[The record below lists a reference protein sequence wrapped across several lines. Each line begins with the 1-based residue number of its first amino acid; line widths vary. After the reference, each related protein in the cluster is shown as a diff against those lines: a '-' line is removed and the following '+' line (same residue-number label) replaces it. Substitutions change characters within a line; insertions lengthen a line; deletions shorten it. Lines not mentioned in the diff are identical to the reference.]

1 MGTGQRREESALE
14 ARFGADT
21 ARQLFQLA
29 EAGRKLVKE
38 LVTRHQIDC
47 ELTPGQLICATKPAH
62 FRELAKRATKL
73 SQEYDY
79 PHQRVLSSQELGDL
93 VDSPVYEGGILDTGA
108 SHLHPLNY
116 ALGLARACLAAGV
129 LIYEHSPI
137 TGYSGTGPVLVRTP
151 QGEVRAKYLVLGC
164 NGYLDSLEP
173 RIANRIMPINNFM
186 LATAP
191 LGSIANRLIALRAC
205 VHDTFLWSTI
215 FACRWTGG

>member
-116 ALGLARACLAAGV
+116 ALGLARACLAAG
-129 LIYEHSPI
+129 
-137 TGYSGTGPVLVRTP
+137 
-151 QGEVRAKYLVLGC
+151 C
-164 NGYLDSLEP
+164 
-173 RIANRIMPINNFM
+173 
-186 LATAP
+186 
-191 LGSIANRLIALRAC
+191 
-205 VHDTFLWSTI
+205 
-215 FACRWTGG
+215 